1 MLIVRSD
8 LYVCYM
14 APNWALSFP
23 QSQERQAKWFFWF
36 PIWKTS
42 KKQTANHKSQE
53 RVLRVN
59 QSLLL
64 TSALLWQRDNCWHTH
79 TLSNKDNKRK
89 KKKTS
94 TYKLTDSGEYLHSLW
109 RKSYCSDNFSS
120 SHFSFLSAT
129 YAVISFLNTLV
140 IRLFSFLQSKEN
152 LDTVSSPRFICKCN
166 NCL

>member
-1 MLIVRSD
+1 MIFLIFHLKDKQKADSRSQVSGASAESQSEPSAD
-8 LYVCYM
+8 LSTIVT
-14 APNWALSFP
+14 
-23 QSQERQAKWFFWF
+23 ERQ
-36 PIWKTS
+36 
-42 KKQTANHKSQE
+42 
-53 RVLRVN
+53 
-59 QSLLL
+59 LL
-64 TSALLWQRDNCWHTH
+64 THTH

-89 KKKTS
+89 KKKNS